1 MLTKAI
7 QSGKEHR
14 KEYYDWRAV
23 DITARNH
30 GSDPWFR
37 NNRLAQF
44 RRAESKSKQ
53 DLKDFFRFGV
63 WFLIPVWLKL
73 SQNWF
78 N

>member
-1 MLTKAI
+1 MESKMLTKAI
-7 QSGKEHR
+7 RSGKEHR

-44 RRAESKSKQ
+44 RRVESMSKQ

-63 WFLIPVWLKL
+63 
-73 SQNWF
+73 
-78 N
+78 